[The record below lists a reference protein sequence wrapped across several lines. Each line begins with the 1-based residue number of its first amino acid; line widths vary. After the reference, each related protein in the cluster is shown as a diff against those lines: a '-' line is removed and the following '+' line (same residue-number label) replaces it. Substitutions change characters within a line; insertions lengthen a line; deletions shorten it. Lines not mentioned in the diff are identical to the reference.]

1 MDETRTTGSQA
12 KSIAAVLST
21 VFWCL
26 FAHGYRFANNMFTHD
41 SLLQIYQ
48 DDSAWQI
55 ALGRIFQPV
64 LLFLR
69 GGLCN
74 PWLICF
80 CALIWYC
87 LTVCLLVDLLKIR
100 STVSIVIL
108 SGIVVSN
115 LTVTVANAS
124 FLPWVDFFACSLFLS
139 CLGVWLWT
147 KEKGIPRGGALLCM
161 VGVLGIYQAYI
172 CVTICLFLILL
183 IQDLQRSMA
192 FKTFSMKA
200 IKAAGI
206 LVVAAAC
213 YFIIWKGFL
222 ALFGI
227 WTADTY
233 NGMASVG
240 DYSGTSVG
248 TLLLL
253 TYRHVFQFF
262 WNPDTF
268 VTMMFKGISLSVVW
282 KYILR
287 LSNVMVMLALLY
299 ERFQANKRNR
309 TAWWQWSLQIILLSL
324 FPLGMNFT
332 CFISKGMVHS
342 LMTYAFIMPYIF
354 LIAMVG
360 QKQEQADKRWKQVIT
375 WGCVLSIIWSG
386 TVYANQV
393 YLKKSLQEQS
403 AQSLMTRI
411 VADIEDMESYVP
423 GETPVAFVGSFEN
436 SPYMEQTL
444 KGFGEIVPYGTGNT
458 ALTYVGTD
466 YALLQFEW
474 NVQMNL
480 TRVDSDTKEIRQMP
494 TYPNKGSIGYVDD
507 VLIVKIS
514 E

>member
-1 MDETRTTGSQA
+1 M
-12 KSIAAVLST
+12 K
-21 VFWCL
+21 
-26 FAHGYRFANNMFTHD
+26 
-41 SLLQIYQ
+41 
-48 DDSAWQI
+48 
-55 ALGRIFQPV
+55 
-64 LLFLR
+64 
-69 GGLCN
+69 
-74 PWLICF
+74 
-80 CALIWYC
+80 
-87 LTVCLLVDLLKIR
+87 
-100 STVSIVIL
+100 
-108 SGIVVSN
+108 
-115 LTVTVANAS
+115 
-124 FLPWVDFFACSLFLS
+124 
-139 CLGVWLWT
+139 GVKRKWT
-147 KEKGIPRGGALLCM
+147 KEKGIPRGGVLLCM

-183 IQDLQRSMA
+183 IQDLQSSMA

-213 YFIIWKGFL
+213 YFLIWKGFL

-299 ERFQANKRNR
+299 ELFQANKRNR

-393 YLKKSLQEQS
+393 YLKKSLQD
-403 AQSLMTRI
+403 SLP
-411 VADIEDMESYVP
+411 S
-423 GETPVAFVGSFEN
+423 
-436 SPYMEQTL
+436 
-444 KGFGEIVPYGTGNT
+444 
-458 ALTYVGTD
+458 
-466 YALLQFEW
+466 LL
-474 NVQMNL
+474 
-480 TRVDSDTKEIRQMP
+480 
-494 TYPNKGSIGYVDD
+494 
-507 VLIVKIS
+507 
-514 E
+514 